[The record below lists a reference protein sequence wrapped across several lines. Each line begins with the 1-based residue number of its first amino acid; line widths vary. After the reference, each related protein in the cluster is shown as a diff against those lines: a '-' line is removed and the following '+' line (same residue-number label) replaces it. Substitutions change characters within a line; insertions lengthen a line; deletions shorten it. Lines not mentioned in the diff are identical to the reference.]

1 MGTLIHVLTEIYKD
15 GKWMQVYENPES
27 IVQSGYRE
35 YGVLAGVRDS
45 FKQQLF
51 DVKGLPED
59 IDKPYAQWESRRDFL
74 KKLYNENGKSMLVF
88 NNPDGSKSY
97 EDIFSRETEIEIDEA
112 FYNILYKE
120 NKEPSRY
127 YWLSYRC
134 DGNTGKKTY
143 HVHDAAVV
151 GAKYQE
157 VPYKVLYSTLEEY
170 LKAECEE
177 DWDERAQDYGSYHT
191 DFTDECC
198 DAHSYLTLAELKSA
212 DYTKYNSV
220 SYKLDRDFYNKF
232 IENGGVF
239 PECFTFSESGMSGLI
254 DAFREAM
261 EPTITVSWLMKDE
274 EIQKLDMHN
283 GIRELENIAKQYGVA
298 DSEIRIVF
306 AFS

>member
-1 MGTLIHVLTEIYKD
+1 M
-15 GKWMQVYENPES
+15 
-27 IVQSGYRE
+27 
-35 YGVLAGVRDS
+35 
-45 FKQQLF
+45 
-51 DVKGLPED
+51 
-59 IDKPYAQWESRRDFL
+59 
-74 KKLYNENGKSMLVF
+74 
-88 NNPDGSKSY
+88 
-97 EDIFSRETEIEIDEA
+97 
-112 FYNILYKE
+112 
-120 NKEPSRY
+120 
-127 YWLSYRC
+127 
-134 DGNTGKKTY
+134 
-143 HVHDAAVV
+143 
-151 GAKYQE
+151 
-157 VPYKVLYSTLEEY
+157 
-170 LKAECEE
+170 
-177 DWDERAQDYGSYHT
+177 
-191 DFTDECC
+191 
-198 DAHSYLTLAELKSA
+198 TLAELKSA